1 MNSNYVFGDHGT
13 YFWASVWKESQRAPE
28 EINISGLTK
37 QAETLEETEKSIT
50 PRSFLLVKGKHLR
63 SEAVK

>member
-1 MNSNYVFGDHGT
+1 M
-13 YFWASVWKESQRAPE
+13 WKESQRVSE
-28 EINISGLTK
+28 EINASGLTK

-50 PRSFLLVKGKHLR
+50 SRSILLVKGKHVR

>member
-1 MNSNYVFGDHGT
+1 MNSNYVFGDYGT

-37 QAETLEETEKSIT
+37 QAETLEETEN
-50 PRSFLLVKGKHLR
+50 SFKMLPL
-63 SEAVK
+63 